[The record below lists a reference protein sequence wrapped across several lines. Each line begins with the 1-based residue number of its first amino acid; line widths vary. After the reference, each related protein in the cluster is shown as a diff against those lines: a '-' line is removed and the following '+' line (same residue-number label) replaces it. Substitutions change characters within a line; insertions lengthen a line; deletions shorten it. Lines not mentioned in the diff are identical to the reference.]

1 MTEVKKKKRR
11 KRRKYKLVLPWKQNN
26 AQTGK
31 KTVRRKKRRLKLKK
45 EVWLALAGVVAV
57 LLLILVPRAV
67 DNSKLKKLGYKK
79 DEIAAIREQK
89 LTRTLLDNEWYS
101 PYLAQS
107 IKAGTLDTDYLELY
121 TVVSPERGLAAK
133 DFLLYN
139 RLLDKGYVDKQLLN
153 LFKNL
158 KYWEMTPLLVFDY
171 QYDETMYI
179 NDCTN
184 HRETNSEN
192 NFVLDGNYY
201 TFYENTLP
209 VDDANNVNML
219 VNKTYYLDGSYVP
232 PQLTDLSIQ
241 YAATDRQLAQVAAD
255 GLADWCNAGR
265 NVGVTFYATSA
276 YRSYESQETL
286 YRNYVGVYGEAQTD
300 LLSARP
306 GFSEHQTGY
315 TVDIAATHEDD
326 IDEFKDTLAY
336 RWTSINSPDYGW
348 ILRYPAG
355 KECITGYEFESW
367 HYRYLGVDLA
377 RAVYASG
384 MTYDEFYCLYLKPWN
399 GEGENK
405 PKDSILEAS
414 DWHTLIAAEA
424 SETE

>member
-1 MTEVKKKKRR
+1 
-11 KRRKYKLVLPWKQNN
+11 
-26 AQTGK
+26 
-31 KTVRRKKRRLKLKK
+31 
-45 EVWLALAGVVAV
+45 
-57 LLLILVPRAV
+57 
-67 DNSKLKKLGYKK
+67 
-79 DEIAAIREQK
+79 
-89 LTRTLLDNEWYS
+89 
-101 PYLAQS
+101 
-107 IKAGTLDTDYLELY
+107 
-121 TVVSPERGLAAK
+121 
-133 DFLLYN
+133 
-139 RLLDKGYVDKQLLN
+139 
-153 LFKNL
+153 
-158 KYWEMTPLLVFDY
+158 
-171 QYDETMYI
+171 
-179 NDCTN
+179 
-184 HRETNSEN
+184 
-192 NFVLDGNYY
+192 

-414 DWHTLIAAEA
+414 DWHTLIAADA

>member
-1 MTEVKKKKRR
+1 MTEVKKKRR
-11 KRRKYKLVLPWKQNN
+11 KRRKYKLVLPWKQNT
-26 AQTGK
+26 AQTGN
-31 KTVRRKKRRLKLKK
+31 KTVRRKRRRLKLKK
-45 EVWLALAGVVAV
+45 EVWYAIAGVAAV
-57 LLLILVPRAV
+57 LLLILVPRAM

-89 LTRTLLDNEWYS
+89 LTRTLLENEWYS
-101 PYLAQS
+101 PYLAQA
-107 IKAGTLDTDYLELY
+107 IKNNSLDKDYLELY
-121 TVVSPERGLAAK
+121 TVVSPERGLSAQ

-179 NDCTN
+179 NDCTS
-184 HRETNSEN
+184 HRETNSQDH
-192 NFVLDGNYY
+192 FVLDGNYY

-209 VDDANNVNML
+209 VDDVSSVDML
-219 VNKTYYLDGSYVP
+219 VNKTYYLDGSYLP

-241 YAATDRQLAQVAAD
+241 YAATDRQLAQTAAD
-255 GLADWCNAGR
+255 ALADWCNAGR
-265 NVGVTFYATSA
+265 GVGVTFYATSA

-300 LLSARP
+300 LMSARP

-326 IDEFKDTLAY
+326 IEEFKDTLAY
-336 RWTSINSPDYGW
+336 RWTSTNSPDYGW
-348 ILRYPAG
+348 ILRYPEG
-355 KECITGYEFESW
+355 KESITGYEFESW

-377 RAVYASG
+377 RAVAASG

-414 DWHTLIAAEA
+414 DWHNLIAAETA
-424 SETE
+424 E